1 MKKIIKAMML
11 SGMMLAS
18 TTISAEEILS
28 DETPIITLDA
38 DMVPIT
44 FVNKTIDEL
53 KAGVGEL
60 ETILET
66 ENFQLYQAG
75 DFSYKVVDGIV
86 VSQSIQIEDS
96 SEEKLVYNKILNQ
109 LAQSKFIKDT
119 HNTGGNNYQYA
130 DFQIQFDDFLGY
142 EKLTFTSLMMAE
154 AEPERVSLF
163 LVSLSPKYHMY
174 ARNIAR
180 LWFVVS
186 RNGTIISEGAGS
198 TQWEVFIATYP

>member
-1 MKKIIKAMML
+1 MLKIFVLYYEITNFALQNEINLCETIRKNVILKGKGMKKIIKAMML

-18 TTISAEEILS
+18 TTISAEETQVSKILS

-154 AEPERVSLF
+154 AEPE
-163 LVSLSPKYHMY
+163 
-174 ARNIAR
+174 
-180 LWFVVS
+180 
-186 RNGTIISEGAGS
+186 
-198 TQWEVFIATYP
+198 Q

>member
-1 MKKIIKAMML
+1 MKKIVKTMVVGAL
-11 SGMMLAS
+11 ALAS
-18 TTISAEEILS
+18 TSLQAEETQVSKILS

-38 DMVPIT
+38 NNIPIT
-44 FVNKTIDEL
+44 YVNKTLDEL

-75 DFSYKVVDGIV
+75 DFSFKIVDGIV

-109 LAQSKFIKDT
+109 LAQSKFIKDS

-154 AEPERVSLF
+154 AD
-163 LVSLSPKYHMY
+163 
-174 ARNIAR
+174 
-180 LWFVVS
+180 
-186 RNGTIISEGAGS
+186 
-198 TQWEVFIATYP
+198 Q

>member
-1 MKKIIKAMML
+1 MKKIVKTMVVGAL
-11 SGMMLAS
+11 ALAS
-18 TTISAEEILS
+18 TSVYAEETQVSKILS

-38 DMVPIT
+38 DNVPIT
-44 FVNKTIDEL
+44 FVNKTLDEL

-75 DFSYKVVDGIV
+75 DFSFKIVDGIV

-109 LAQSKFIKDT
+109 LAQSKFIKDS

-142 EKLTFTSLMMAE
+142 EKLTITSLMMAE
-154 AEPERVSLF
+154 AD
-163 LVSLSPKYHMY
+163 
-174 ARNIAR
+174 
-180 LWFVVS
+180 
-186 RNGTIISEGAGS
+186 
-198 TQWEVFIATYP
+198 Q

>member
-1 MKKIIKAMML
+1 MKKIIKTMML

-18 TTISAEEILS
+18 TTISAEETQVSKILS

-154 AEPERVSLF
+154 AEPE
-163 LVSLSPKYHMY
+163 P
-174 ARNIAR
+174 
-180 LWFVVS
+180 
-186 RNGTIISEGAGS
+186 E
-198 TQWEVFIATYP
+198 Q